1 MKKRFS
7 FNRLLHKDKLMM
19 IVSLILA
26 IIIWVMVGVEQGI
39 TYEDEIYEVP
49 VDVKLSAYGKSQGLT
64 LIKGGDITATVK
76 VKGTRAELKDLQ
88 TSDITVIADAQDFTD
103 DFESYIPLTAVSKK
117 YEILEIKVENDPEA
131 DSTHPGEIWVEAK
144 RYDELE
150 FTLTE
155 LNEEQIR
162 LSGLQHGKNIR
173 IDTVVLDDE
182 AVKDGKVELRGPEK
196 QLKTV
201 KNISVDLSDVTVK
214 QTDRFVA
221 ALKAY
226 DEKGEPV
233 DGLTFITPGQNE
245 VGVVV
250 RAVVYREEEFAITDI
265 ANAPEGFDA
274 SMLHLS
280 ASKLELGEISGEKTV
295 LDSYV
300 ESIRE
305 SLTIDFDTWLADE
318 KTVKVVPLE
327 TMDGIYLDR
336 VEVPYLTITL
346 DVKDYGK
353 TQKDFDLVLGENVTI
368 LCDEG
373 MEATLLQES
382 LTNVI
387 LCGPK
392 DLLKKI
398 NSDDIRIQ
406 IDATGQGIDQPH
418 KVSVRPEILL
428 PDENSDALVWLYY
441 GDSVLELEY
450 SISAIEI
457 APEDLESVDGEATT
471 ETDE

>member
-1 MKKRFS
+1 MEAVR
-7 FNRLLHKDKLMM
+7 
-19 IVSLILA
+19 
-26 IIIWVMVGVEQGI
+26 
-39 TYEDEIYEVP
+39 
-49 VDVKLSAYGKSQGLT
+49 YG
-64 LIKGGDITATVK
+64 
-76 VKGTRAELKDLQ
+76 
-88 TSDITVIADAQDFTD
+88 
-103 DFESYIPLTAVSKK
+103 
-117 YEILEIKVENDPEA
+117 
-131 DSTHPGEIWVEAK
+131 
-144 RYDELE
+144 ELE
-150 FTLTE
+150 FALTD

-162 LSGLQHGKNIR
+162 LSGLQYGKNMR

-182 AVKDGKVELRGPEK
+182 AVKDGKVVLYGPEK
-196 QLKTV
+196 KLKMV
-201 KNISVDLSDVTVK
+201 KHVSVDLSDVTVK
-214 QTDRFVA
+214 KTDRFVA

-233 DGLTFITPGQNE
+233 DGLAFITPEQNE

-265 ANAPEGFDA
+265 AHAPEGFDA
-274 SMLHLS
+274 SMLQLS
-280 ASKLELGEISGEKTV
+280 ASTLELGEISGEKSV

-300 ESIRE
+300 ESVRE
-305 SLTIDFDTWLADE
+305 SLAIDFDTWLADE
-318 KTVKVVPLE
+318 KTVKIVPLE
-327 TMDGIYLDR
+327 TVDGIYLDR

-346 DVKDYGK
+346 DVEDYGK

-373 MEATLLQES
+373 MEATLLQDS

-392 DLLKKI
+392 NLLKKI

-428 PDENSDALVWLYY
+428 PDEKGDALVWVYY

-450 SISAIEI
+450 SIGASEI
-457 APEDLESVDGEATT
+457 VSEDSELVDGKETA